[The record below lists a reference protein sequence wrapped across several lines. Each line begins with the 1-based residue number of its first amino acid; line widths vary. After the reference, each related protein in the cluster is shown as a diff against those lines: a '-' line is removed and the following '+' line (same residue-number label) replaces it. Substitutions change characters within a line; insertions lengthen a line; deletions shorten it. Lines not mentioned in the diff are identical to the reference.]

1 MRGGLSRGGANR
13 GGHVPAAARP
23 APPFDDSDDDDDDEW
38 DDGEVEDWD
47 EPESAPT
54 KCLFTDQEFPSAAE
68 CLAHAVSSYQLD
80 LLSII
85 RRLRLDMYDR
95 MRLVNYLRSSVR
107 KPGADTTALVASVVA
122 CEPGAQEPWP
132 WSDDA
137 YLQPVLADDPLLYT
151 LSMDDEEQDEA
162 EERADMLEAVSTRGA
177 AHLSPAP
184 AVGPG

>member
-1 MRGGLSRGGANR
+1 MCELNPQNASTEFATSAASRMQALGLRKELQEELKSRGATLKVR
-13 GGHVPAAARP
+13 RAEV
-23 APPFDDSDDDDDDEW
+23 DS
-38 DDGEVEDWD
+38 V
-47 EPESAPT
+47 
-54 KCLFTDQEFPSAAE
+54 AAE
-68 CLAHAVSSYQLD
+68 EVPRAKHELSLYAHISKIAWRYEGTCSVCTVNVT
-80 LLSII
+80 
-85 RRLRLDMYDR
+85 RRR
-95 MRLVNYLRSSVR
+95 SVR
-107 KPGADTTALVASVVA
+107 KPGADTAALVASVVA